1 MEEDKKMVIE
11 TTFEAIFKSTY
22 GQIPLIGSVLAH
34 LSFEYSSMLKQKRL
48 NNFFEKLQHYMEGVS
63 ESEINLGNILTED
76 FHDIFEAILKSVS
89 RTKSEE
95 KLERFKNI
103 LIKQLRKLEDYKDIE
118 PFIEITDKLSETH
131 IAILNFY
138 NKNYLSQKNFE
149 ETINKERKKLKKLQ
163 QNHEVI
169 DITKFNQVKLR
180 MLKQESLKKI
190 EDCEKNIERL
200 EEDYIDDFHSID
212 FENKELLT
220 SSKNLY
226 LINEL
231 KNMFLIENTSDK
243 RVKKDLHSFMITSF
257 GIEYINYVKTY

>member
-1 MEEDKKMVIE
+1 MEEDKKMLLE

-22 GQIPLIGSVLAH
+22 GQIPLIGSALTH

-48 NNFFEKLQHYMEGVS
+48 NNFFEKLQHYMEGVT

-89 RTKSEE
+89 RTQSEE

-103 LIKQLRKLEDYKDIE
+103 LIKQMRKLEDYRDIE

-131 IAILNFY
+131 ITILNFY
-138 NKNYLSQKNFE
+138 NENHSFQKDFE
-149 ETINKERKKLKKLQ
+149 EIINRERKTLMKLKQK
-163 QNHEVI
+163 HDVI

-180 MLKQESLKKI
+180 MLKQESLKQI
-190 EDCEKNIERL
+190 EDCEKNIERM
-200 EEDYIDDFHSID
+200 EEDYMDNFHSID

-226 LINEL
+226 LINDL
-231 KNMFLIENTSDK
+231 KNMFLIESTSDK

-257 GIEYINYVKTY
+257 GIEYIDYVKAS